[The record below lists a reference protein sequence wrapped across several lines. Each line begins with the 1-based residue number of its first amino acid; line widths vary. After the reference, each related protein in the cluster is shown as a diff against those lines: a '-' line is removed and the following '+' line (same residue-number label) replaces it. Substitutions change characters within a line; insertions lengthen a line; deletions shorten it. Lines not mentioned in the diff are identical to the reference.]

1 MSTLGREIVNKIVLK
16 IDGAESLIQLSNK
29 VDIYKKNLVEA
40 EKAKTRFEKGGFE
53 SKKLFYE
60 GLGLRGVDAMRSAI
74 RKMAEEEEQ
83 IESKR
88 NYRQKV
94 QSKNYN
100 GILKTDEEKK
110 SLFQSAKD
118 TLSSNAFKGVAIATA
133 GYLVKKSISD
143 AIDFNSIAVDIKKVK
158 PSLEIDN
165 IKKSLIELKKTAPG
179 KSFEDLGIAYKFAVQ
194 NMKEEEVEGFLKIAE
209 KSTIAFDMSAQETT
223 ESLTKLKTQY
233 KLTNEEIADFSDKT
247 AYAHHKFGTAT
258 VGNILRVQ
266 GNLAGMTQAMNVN
279 KDSVLA
285 WSTTLLQSGMDAGT
299 VASSIENMITRLSA
313 LKGGR
318 ARESLKTLGISEEE
332 LRIGMKNNPAEMIN
346 KVLMKMGEAGKRK
359 DVNIA
364 SLSSSLFGLN
374 YQSQAVYLTEKFK
387 EMVDLQD
394 KLQGKVRGTNKE
406 LVYQGEVKNAYGIK
420 MEDDKMVLKAAA
432 DNLNRISTAIGEF
445 GRISGAFG
453 TLRDVLGGVATGL
466 ETLNYE
472 ITQRKKDKLEMDELG
487 IDNRDQYEAFKS
499 GKPIGV
505 YRESGNAMNEML
517 SQYNIGVG
525 SALPNS
531 MTGENQYITRSATSN
546 NQYHFNI
553 QGQNPTQIADEVL
566 ARVEQMN
573 RSRDIMTQHLTQ

>member
-1 MSTLGREIVNKIVLK
+1 MSTLGREVVNKYSIK
-16 IDGAESLIQLSNK
+16 IEGLDKINTLNIHFNQVAKTIDN
-29 VDIYKKNLVEA
+29 A
-40 EKAKTRFEKGGFE
+40 EKKAKSFG
-53 SKKLFYE
+53 
-60 GLGLRGVDAMRSAI
+60 
-74 RKMAEEEEQ
+74 
-83 IESKR
+83 
-88 NYRQKV
+88 
-94 QSKNYN
+94 QS
-100 GILKTDEEKK
+100 LKDNIF
-110 SLFQSAKD
+110 SY
-118 TLSSNAFKGVAIATA
+118 KGVAIATA

-143 AIDFNSIAVDIKKVK
+143 AIDFNSIAIDIKKVK

-179 KSFEDLGIAYKFAVQ
+179 KSFEDLGLAYKFAVQ

-394 KLQGKVRGTNKE
+394 KLQGKVRGVNKE
-406 LVYQGEVKNAYGIK
+406 LVYQGEVKNAYGVK
-420 MEDDKMVLKAAA
+420 MGDDKMVIKSIE
-432 DNLNRISTAIGEF
+432 DNLSRIS
-445 GRISGAFG
+445 SAFG
-453 TLRDVLGGVATGL
+453 QIIKPSNNFFATLMEGTNAFATAL
-466 ETLNYE
+466 EGASQIFNEIKNQTDEEKLANIKGYE
-472 ITQRKKDKLEMDELG
+472 IAQERDK
-487 IDNRDQYEAFKS
+487 I
-499 GKPIGV
+499 
-505 YRESGNAMNEML
+505 L
-517 SQYNIGVG
+517 SRYNVAVG